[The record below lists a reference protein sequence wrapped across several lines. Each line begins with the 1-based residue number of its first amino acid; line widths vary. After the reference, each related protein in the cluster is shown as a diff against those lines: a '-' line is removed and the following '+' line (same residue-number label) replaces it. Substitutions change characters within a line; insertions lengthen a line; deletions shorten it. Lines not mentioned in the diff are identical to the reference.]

1 MVNWGVR
8 AKGYRLLF
16 EDDNVLK
23 LIVVMVIQSC
33 EYTKYHW
40 IVYLRCVVCMAYEF
54 CLNKTDIFKKLNRIE
69 GDLWVLKDN

>member
-1 MVNWGVR
+1 VR

-23 LIVVMVIQSC
+23 LMVVVMVIQSC

-40 IVYLRCVVCMAYEF
+40 IVYLRHVVCMAYEF
-54 CLNKTDIFKKLNRIE
+54 CLNKTDIF
-69 GDLWVLKDN
+69 